1 MWKDTLT
8 AIATLAILSTGAHA
22 RPSENNEV
30 AAAIGGLITGV
41 ILSEIVD
48 DANISVEFAS
58 YRGCRDNWD
67 RYDSN
72 YRDYDSRYRP
82 DSHYR
87 PDSRYH
93 GKSGHY
99 EWEKRRVWVDG
110 YWDYTRDRCGRSV
123 KIWIK
128 GHYEIR
134 NVKIW
139 VEDRHPDYR
148 RGESR
153 CRS

>member
-1 MWKDTLT
+1 MWKHTLT
-8 AIATLAILSTGAHA
+8 AITTLALLSSGAHA

-48 DANISVEFAS
+48 DANISVEFAGNHR
-58 YRGCRDNWD
+58 YRDSWD

-82 DSHYR
+82 DS
-87 PDSRYH
+87 RYH
-93 GKSGHY
+93 SKGGHY
-99 EWEKRRVWVDG
+99 EWVKRRVWVDG
-110 YWDYTRDRCGRSV
+110 YWDYTRDRHGRSIE
-123 KIWIK
+123 IWVK

-139 VEDRHPDYR
+139 VEYRHSDYR